1 MFSLLAL
8 TISFLLW
15 KVASVALLIL
25 VFSIIFIFMFIVSC
39 DDRGIFDLE
48 FNPAKAK
55 IFMPIA
61 FFLSIPFWNMIY
73 DSRIVVDV
81 ASVVIEPWAEH
92 VEEAKEKVP
101 PTRTN
106 IATAIRR
113 FELVSWNPPKHFY
126 VTLEDVESHDVYSSI
141 YVSKHCN
148 NRQLKV
154 GDEYN
159 ISITTYTM
167 SNQPGKVFVEFH
179 NLYSV
184 FC

>member
-1 MFSLLAL
+1 MFSVLAL

-15 KVASVALLIL
+15 KTAAIVFL
-25 VFSIIFIFMFIVSC
+25 VFMFSIIFIIMQIASC
-39 DDRGIFDLE
+39 DDHGIFEFE

-61 FFLSIPFWNMIY
+61 FVLSIPFWNMIY
-73 DSRIVVDV
+73 DSRIVNDV
-81 ASVVIEPWAEH
+81 TSVVTESWAEH

-126 VTLEDVESHDVYSSI
+126 VTLEDVESHDVYTSI

-159 ISITTYTM
+159 IPITTYTM
-167 SNQPGKVFVEFH
+167 SDQPGKVFVEFH